1 MKDCV
6 WIDHEIHLLIL
17 NYFVFYNT
25 IVCRIWLPTLPNIWI
40 KQGWIM
46 SFFMD
51 HCSKRNASCLEEIH
65 PKKWR
70 FEAVGRNFGFHT
82 ILRRWLNLLQGKER
96 QNKHRLHSYSVLVIV
111 YLFLFCL
118 LMFFVKVSFLRNQN
132 NLILLQHI
140 VFR

>member
-1 MKDCV
+1 
-6 WIDHEIHLLIL
+6 
-17 NYFVFYNT
+17 
-25 IVCRIWLPTLPNIWI
+25 
-40 KQGWIM
+40 
-46 SFFMD
+46 
-51 HCSKRNASCLEEIH
+51 
-65 PKKWR
+65 
-70 FEAVGRNFGFHT
+70 
-82 ILRRWLNLLQGKER
+82 LLQGKER